1 MPLDFQEPIVDVA
14 EDVAISSIAADVESG
29 IREALQL
36 DRRPLRRVVASTNT
50 DSGTALVSKMSQAPL
65 EEINRAIGAL
75 QAMRQDLQEH
85 GERVQRELS
94 DYASTSRSALNS
106 LKSLSG
112 SLEQWKQSA

>member
-14 EDVAISSIAADVESG
+14 DDGAVSSIAADVESG

-36 DRRPLRRVVASTNT
+36 DRRQLRRVPSSASADTE
-50 DSGTALVSKMSQAPL
+50 TALVSKMSQAPL
-65 EEINRAIGAL
+65 EEINRAITAL
-75 QAMRQDLQEH
+75 QTMRQDLQDH